1 MAKTRYFQHLNE
13 NNDDFQK
20 VTTLEY
26 IDNSQGFLM
35 YYFKDGSK
43 CNKNYIAPVN
53 VDSISGYEF
62 AEVTSPYNI
71 WKLSKVVPKKEEPE
85 MIQNANG
92 EWVEKP
98 SIEDYTNSKSIR
110 KTRID
115 VIGKPI
121 KDNNYQMPDDSEYYF
136 DLNAYRAQK
145 TSKKEETNFDFNEN
159 SSKNI
164 EPAQFTEI
172 KDESKI
178 VLAEIPY
185 CKKDD
190 KTLHLDA
197 TQLMNGSIDKVLI
210 HFKDNQVYEMSITE
224 FIENAITPKE
234 EKVVEKVVEKEVL
247 VKTSDTDIDLGVDS
261 TQKGLL
267 DNMIDM
273 SNKMECAIDMELTLK
288 LPPASVYK
296 LIKSVYP
303 EGMDRGFV
311 NIIAN
316 RMQVKELKTSVAD
329 GLMAFY
335 DDEYNN
341 EVSVQSNTSNVA
353 NNDKKP
359 GRKKQTV

>member
-13 NNDDFQK
+13 NDDDFQK

-53 VDSISGYEF
+53 SDSVSGFEF
-62 AEVTSPYNI
+62 AEVTSPYNV
-71 WKLSKVVPKKEEPE
+71 WKLSKVVPKKEAPE

-98 SIEDYTNSKSIR
+98 SIEDYTNSKAVR
-110 KTRID
+110 KTRVD
-115 VIGKPI
+115 VIGKPM
-121 KDNNYQMPDDSEYYF
+121 KDNNYQLPDDSEYYF
-136 DLNAYRAQK
+136 DLATYRAQK
-145 TSKKEETNFDFNEN
+145 TTKKKEEPNFDFNDN
-159 SSKNI
+159 KNV

-172 KDESKI
+172 KDNKNLTEQKP
-178 VLAEIPY
+178 LY
-185 CKKDD
+185 CKKEN
-190 KTLHLDA
+190 KTLHLNA
-197 TQLMNGSIDKVLI
+197 ALLMDGSIEKVLI
-210 HFKDNQVYEMSITE
+210 NFNDNQVYEMPITE

-234 EKVVEKVVEKEVL
+234 EKIIEKVVEKEVL
-247 VKTSDTDIDLGVDS
+247 VKTSDADIDLGIDS

-341 EVSVQSNTSNVA
+341 EVSNSNNSNTTTP
-353 NNDKKP
+353 DKKP

>member
-13 NNDDFQK
+13 NDNDFQK

-53 VDSISGYEF
+53 ADSVSGYEF
-62 AEVTSPYNI
+62 AEVTSPYNV
-71 WKLSKVVPKKEEPE
+71 WKLLKIAPKKEEPE

-98 SIEDYTNSKSIR
+98 SIEDYTNSKSSR
-110 KTRID
+110 KPRVD

-121 KDNNYQMPDDSEYYF
+121 KDSNYQMPDDSEYYF
-136 DLNAYRAQK
+136 DLATYKAQK
-145 TSKKEETNFDFNEN
+145 TTKKSEESNFDFNN
-159 SSKNI
+159 NKNI
-164 EPAQFTEI
+164 EPAQFIEI
-172 KDESKI
+172 KDEPKKFTQ
-178 VLAEIPY
+178 ETTY
-185 CKKDD
+185 CKKDN

-197 TQLMNGSIDKVLI
+197 TLLMNGSIEKVLI
-210 HFKDNQVYEMSITE
+210 HFNDNQVYEMPITE

-234 EKVVEKVVEKEVL
+234 EKIVEKVVEKEVL

-288 LPPASVYK
+288 LPPVSMYK

-303 EGMDRGFV
+303 EGMDKGFV

-329 GLMAFY
+329 GLMTFY
-335 DDEYNN
+335 NDEYNN
-341 EVSVQSNTSNVA
+341 EVSVQNNNSNVA
-353 NNDKKP
+353 NNDKKT